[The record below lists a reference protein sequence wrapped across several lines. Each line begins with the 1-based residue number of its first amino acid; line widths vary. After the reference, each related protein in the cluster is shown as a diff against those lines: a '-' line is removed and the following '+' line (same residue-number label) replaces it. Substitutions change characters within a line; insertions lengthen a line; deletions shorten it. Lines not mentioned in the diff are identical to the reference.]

1 VRRFLSDAWRK
12 RRDGLP
18 ATPLEI
24 MAADVAEMHPE
35 YHDLL
40 ATLVL
45 AIAAAAPAFAA
56 PETYVADSTHTFS
69 RFSYSHFGYSTQLSR
84 FNKNSGK
91 VVFDKVA
98 KTGSVDIVIDT
109 KSVDTGYDTFNEHI
123 QGEDFLDTAKYP
135 TATFKSTKVIF
146 ECDKPAKV
154 EGNLT
159 LKGVTKPVTLTIT
172 SFQAMPHPMMKKDAI
187 GANAWTVVKR
197 SEFNAGKYAPYVGDE
212 VRIDV
217 AIEAI
222 KE

>member
-1 VRRFLSDAWRK
+1 MKKTL
-12 RRDGLP
+12 
-18 ATPLEI
+18 
-24 MAADVAEMHPE
+24 
-35 YHDLL
+35 
-40 ATLVL
+40 TLVALSL
-45 AIAAAAPAFAA
+45 AALGAQAA
-56 PETYVADSTHTFS
+56 PETFVADSTHTFS

-91 VVFDKVA
+91 VVFDKAA
-98 KTGSVDIVIDT
+98 KTGSVDITIDT
-109 KSVDTGYDTFNEHI
+109 KSVDTGYATFDEHI

-135 TATFKSTKVIF
+135 TAHFKSTKVIF
-146 ECDKPAKV
+146 EGDKPVKV

-159 LKGVTKPVTLTIT
+159 LKGVTKPVTLTVT
-172 SFQAMPHPMMKKDAI
+172 SFQAMPHPMLKKDAI